1 MNNGYS
7 VTKIGRDLCCS
18 AMRCSGEK
26 EKRAKFKERKIYSGE
41 VLKAIW
47 VEDLQ
52 PCEVGIK
59 VHVQGREFETGWG

>member
-7 VTKIGRDLCCS
+7 VTKIGRDLCYS

-52 PCEVGIK
+52 PSEEGMK
-59 VHVQGREFETGWG
+59 VHVQGCEFETGWG